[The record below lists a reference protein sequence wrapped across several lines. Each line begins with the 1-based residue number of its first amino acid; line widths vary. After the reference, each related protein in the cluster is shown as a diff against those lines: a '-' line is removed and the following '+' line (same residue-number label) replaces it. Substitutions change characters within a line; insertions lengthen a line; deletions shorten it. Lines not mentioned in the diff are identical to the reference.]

1 MKVRMMAGTIA
12 VLTMCGVSGAF
23 AQNAAS
29 NKSFLTH
36 SANKLTFAP
45 ISGGGSSDVVTLFD
59 QPALVK
65 TSSGGALTATVS
77 METLLSTFN
86 TVTATNQ
93 QGKSTSSSRAA
104 IKAWVEVDGDKVME
118 PGEVV
123 FNDRLQATGLTV
135 ALTCTVPNTTC
146 SIDGTVTLDLFQA
159 TKSAQA
165 FTFYL
170 GPLSPTIHNV
180 VVKAQAMIECRQNG
194 AVIPCTS
201 SQLDSYISAST
212 QAGIGKASLIVEEQQ
227 NWADE

>member
-1 MKVRMMAGTIA
+1 MKLRVMTGTIA
-12 VLTMCGVSGAF
+12 VLTMCGASGAF

-36 SANKLTFAP
+36 SDTRLTFAP
-45 ISGGGSSDVVTLFD
+45 INGTGSSDVVTLFA

-77 METLLSTFN
+77 METVLSTYN
-86 TVTATNQ
+86 LTTAIVNG
-93 QGKSTSSSRAA
+93 GKSSSSSRAT
-104 IKAWVEVDGDKVME
+104 IRAWVEVDGVAME
-118 PGEVV
+118 PGDVV

-135 ALTCTVPNTTC
+135 NLTCTVPNTTC
-146 SIDGTVTLDLFQA
+146 QVGGDITLELFQA

-170 GPLSPTIHNV
+170 GPLSPTIHQV
-180 VVKAQAMIECRQNG
+180 VVKAQAMIECRNTTG
-194 AVIPCTS
+194 GVIACPTGT
-201 SQLDSYISAST
+201 LAGYTDAST

-227 NWADE
+227 NWAAE